1 MNIEITILLL
11 TAASVFTFVTLATI
25 RVMVFNGIYGSS
37 FFSFEKIKNHI
48 HPLVNTS
55 TLLCEMSIRFLRL

>member
-25 RVMVFNGIYGSS
+25 RVMVFDRIYGSS
-37 FFSFEKIKNHI
+37 FFSLRKNKNHI
-48 HPLVNTS
+48 HPLVDTS
-55 TLLCEMSIRFLRL
+55 TLLCEMSISFLRL